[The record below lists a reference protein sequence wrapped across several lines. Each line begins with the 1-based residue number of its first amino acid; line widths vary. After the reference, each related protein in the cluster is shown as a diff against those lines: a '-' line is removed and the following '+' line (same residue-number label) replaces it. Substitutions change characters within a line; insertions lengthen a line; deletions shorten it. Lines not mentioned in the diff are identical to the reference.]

1 MKKSCFDNLKCRVLA
16 LFLLVCL
23 CIGPS
28 VRADKLVPGQRWTE
42 DQANE
47 WYAQL
52 PWLIGCNYIPATAI
66 NQIEMWSKATYDPM
80 QIDKELGWAEKLGFN
95 TLRVFLSSVVWQHSP
110 SELKDNMKDFLNI
123 CQRHGIKPFFV
134 FLDDNWLPESSYGR
148 QPAPKPGVHNSGWVK
163 DPAISLRSDTAKLYP
178 MLRRYMIDV
187 ISSFR
192 NDDRIL
198 MWDIYN
204 EPGAQH
210 IGVVS
215 LDLLKH
221 TYQWAREAK
230 PTQPITSCICEMGA
244 ENVKLQAYQLT
255 HNDVNTYH
263 NYKDAKDQQE
273 MIKYLRMLDRP
284 LICTEYMARKFDS
297 RFTNVLPVLKA
308 NHVGAINWGFVA
320 GKTNTN
326 FAWGDPQP
334 DKREPELWF
343 HDIYRTDGTPFSQ
356 EEVDTIKS
364 LTHGNPAIY
373 K

>member
-1 MKKSCFDNLKCRVLA
+1 MLVIFDKVDVRVD
-16 LFLLVCL
+16 
-23 CIGPS
+23 
-28 VRADKLVPGQRWTE
+28 RANHNVD
-42 DQANE
+42 
-47 WYAQL
+47 
-52 PWLIGCNYIPATAI
+52 NYIMGTRLKEFRQQAGLSLAKVAESVGVTPAFISMVENGKCGISFQKVHALVKLYGKTLADVTSTHPLADEKVI
-66 NQIEMWSKATYDPM
+66 NLNAASEVAFEPGIKAFGLAKGTDPF
-80 QIDKELGWAEKLGFN
+80 KLG
-95 TLRVFLSSVVWQHSP
+95 
-110 SELKDNMKDFLNI
+110 
-123 CQRHGIKPFFV
+123 G
-134 FLDDNWLPESSYGR
+134 
-148 QPAPKPGVHNSGWVK
+148 
-163 DPAISLRSDTAKLYP
+163 
-178 MLRRYMIDV
+178 
-187 ISSFR
+187 FR
-192 NDDRIL
+192 L
-198 MWDIYN
+198 FY

-356 EEVDTIKS
+356 EEVDTIRS
-364 LTHGNPAIY
+364 LTHDNPAIY